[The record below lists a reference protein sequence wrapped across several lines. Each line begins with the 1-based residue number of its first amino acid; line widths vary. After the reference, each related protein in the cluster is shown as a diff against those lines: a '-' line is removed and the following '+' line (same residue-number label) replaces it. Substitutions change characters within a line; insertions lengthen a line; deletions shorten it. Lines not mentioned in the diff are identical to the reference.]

1 MIAFEEGLYVVVK
14 ELTNGPKPFPLQSG
28 FSEAMA
34 YRVVGAYNASES
46 SDAFFIL
53 SNDRD
58 ELWFICNRHLRAH
71 GIFKQYYDFRVP
83 VDSLW
88 QHPGLFEPGQSLS
101 VRPQ

>member
-1 MIAFEEGLYVVVK
+1 MIAFEEGLYVRVK
-14 ELTNGPKPFPLQSG
+14 ELINGPKPFPLQSG
-28 FSEAMA
+28 FSEDRA

-71 GIFKQYYDFRVP
+71 GVLKEIQDFHIPLGFNASTVIGQESNYY
-83 VDSLW
+83 LI
-88 QHPGLFEPGQSLS
+88 
-101 VRPQ
+101 

>member
-1 MIAFEEGLYVVVK
+1 VIIFEEGLYVRVK
-14 ELTNGPKPFPLQSG
+14 ELSNGPKPFPLQSG
-28 FSEAMA
+28 FSETRA

-71 GIFKQYYDFRVP
+71 GIYKQIYDFYIPIGITADV
-83 VDSLW
+83 VENKETTYYLI
-88 QHPGLFEPGQSLS
+88 
-101 VRPQ
+101 